1 MDEQESAAGTEVRV
15 HHHDLM
21 ELFETLSFREK
32 VRRVIHGLRQPPD
45 SGEYKWARLQMIRL
59 SAPVS
64 GVVVPVLGVL
74 LLTILAAVAPSRGR
88 TYKVQIIDPEEAPK
102 LEEIEEIK
110 EKPPEPQDIEF
121 TPDVKFTDNNP
132 SPTPPKD
139 FSPQPAEFDSVAMV
153 KSPVIMRGIYGSR
166 SPGMRGE
173 AMRRYGAPSGVED
186 AVMRALRWLKKNQ
199 NSDGSWNNVKPAM
212 TSMALLAFLAH
223 GETPAS
229 VEFGQTV
236 EKAIRWLIDNQT
248 GDGRFNGRDG
258 NDYSQPIAAY
268 ALCEAYG
275 LTKVPAIKDAADKAI
290 AVVITGQNP
299 GGGFNYK
306 LIPTPARDDTSY
318 MGWCAQALK
327 AAKMAGLEHA
337 QLDTCMKTAIA
348 GFEKNSVPQGG
359 FGYAGPGRGGLT
371 GAGVLSMQL
380 LGAANKPACTQGLEA
395 LADVT
400 FFWDGKAP
408 NRKWNENYYWYYITQ
423 AKFHAG
429 GETWKLWN
437 DIFARTLVEN
447 QTIIPKAIEGP
458 GGKLWD
464 IGWWDMPRELSGHT
478 DGPVMNTALSCLQL
492 EVYYRYLPTFMTPE
506 IIDAGGEAGIE
517 AIDAGRGAG
526 GGVGKGDVIDI
537 QINI

>member
-199 NSDGSWNNVKPAM
+199 NSDGSWQQHKAAM
-212 TSMALLAFLAH
+212 TGLALLAFLAH

-236 EKAIRWLIDNQT
+236 EKAIRYLID
-248 GDGRFNGRDG
+248 
-258 NDYSQPIAAY
+258 SQDAAGGWPRSYEHAIASY

-275 LTKVPAIKDAADKAI
+275 LTKVPAIKDAAAKGVALVI
-290 AVVITGQNP
+290 AGQNP
-299 GGGFNYK
+299 SGGWRYT
-306 LIPTPARDDTSY
+306 LTPADASDGSV
-318 MGWCAQALK
+318 MGWCAQSLK
-327 AAKMAGLEHA
+327 AAKMAGVEA
-337 QLDTCMKTAIA
+337 AGLDEAMKKAIA
-348 GFEKNSVPQGG
+348 GFEGNAAPGGG
-359 FGYAGPGRGGLT
+359 FGYTGPGRTGLT

-400 FFWDGKAP
+400 FFWDG
-408 NRKWNENYYWYYITQ
+408 
-423 AKFHAG
+423 
-429 GETWKLWN
+429 
-437 DIFARTLVEN
+437 
-447 QTIIPKAIEGP
+447 
-458 GGKLWD
+458 
-464 IGWWDMPRELSGHT
+464 
-478 DGPVMNTALSCLQL
+478 
-492 EVYYRYLPTFMTPE
+492 
-506 IIDAGGEAGIE
+506 
-517 AIDAGRGAG
+517 
-526 GGVGKGDVIDI
+526 
-537 QINI
+537 